1 MHDESKLT
9 AAIIYGFIG
18 GIAGAV
24 ALAILLVGSGI
35 LSVETKTIVQNE
47 NFWREWIGA
56 TSGWVAAFVAALV
69 GWTTLRP
76 ILVSLRHQQVDTLI
90 QSLNRE
96 NQSLIQLRNIFG
108 DFSEESG
115 TTNLIAYLEAIQYV
129 RAKNPDSDG
138 IEEFEQPQTKIIEL
152 AFLSFRHLM
161 SAHDAIEDYWSCNF
175 TKHNSNDRTD
185 IELPYEKIAIAI
197 RLIGKLSLEPNNLKI
212 IDEIYPLLTKIRQ
225 EMNISGREI
234 TKRLSENKHA
244 MQDIRI
250 FRANGY
256 KAS

>member
-56 TSGWVAAFVAALV
+56 TSGWVAALVAALV
-69 GWTTLRP
+69 GWTALRP
-76 ILVSLRHQQVDTLI
+76 VIASVKHQHFETLI
-90 QSLNRE
+90 QSLDRE
-96 NQSLIQLRNIFG
+96 NQSLVRLRNIFG

-115 TTNLIAYLEAIQYV
+115 TTHFVAYLESVQHI
-129 RAKNPDSDG
+129 RAENPDFDG
-138 IEEFEQPQTKIIEL
+138 IDELERTQKKITEL
-152 AFLSFRHLM
+152 AFLSFNHLM
-161 SAHDAIEDYWSCNF
+161 SAHDAIEDYWSCNL
-175 TKHNSNDRTD
+175 TKHNSNERTD
-185 IELPYEKIAIAI
+185 IELPYEKIAIAV
-197 RLIGKLSLEPNNLKI
+197 RLIGKLSLEPNNLKV
-212 IDEIYPLLTKIRQ
+212 IDEIYPLLTKIRH
-225 EMNISGREI
+225 EMNISGKQI
-234 TKRLSENKHA
+234 KKRLSENKRA
-244 MQDIRI
+244 MRDIRI